1 MGLGVSGTC
10 VYVLEVPSPS
20 SLHASYPSRLRVSFS
35 WARAQNGKTFSARVS
50 SGGSPHPSSV
60 PWLIVKL
67 YPEVFHWKLAKE
79 VSIYRRLRRP
89 APGLLP
95 RG

>member
-1 MGLGVSGTC
+1 
-10 VYVLEVPSPS
+10 
-20 SLHASYPSRLRVSFS
+20 
-35 WARAQNGKTFSARVS
+35 
-50 SGGSPHPSSV
+50 V